1 MSGPEHRNAL
11 ISASNLARV
20 LLRLGEHAEAA
31 VLLRTTLAARTDTV
45 GPDDEGTLST
55 ESHLTSALLGIDM

>member
-1 MSGPEHRNAL
+1 MD
-11 ISASNLARV
+11 V
-20 LLRLGEHAEAA
+20 TLLRLGERAEAA